1 LSGRQQDDDVL
12 GGYADARDGVIAQRG
27 DGVERSADSVSGDDL
42 GGQLA
47 DPPGVVASEAAG

>member
-1 LSGRQQDDDVL
+1 VL